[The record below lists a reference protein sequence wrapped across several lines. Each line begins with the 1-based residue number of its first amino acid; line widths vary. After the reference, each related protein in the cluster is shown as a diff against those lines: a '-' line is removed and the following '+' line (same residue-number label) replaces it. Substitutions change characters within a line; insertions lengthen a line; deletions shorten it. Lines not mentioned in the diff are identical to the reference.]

1 MCLFSG
7 NCLSA
12 IGSMILKTIDPI
24 RVLLMQEENPMKIL
38 TSEKYLKNKK
48 KVKKK
53 QTNSGVSTYNEV
65 NIIKKRF

>member
-1 MCLFSG
+1 
-7 NCLSA
+7 
-12 IGSMILKTIDPI
+12 
-24 RVLLMQEENPMKIL
+24 MQEENPMKIL